1 MSAYS
6 QPGAFSVLTILLLVI
21 PLSRGRHFE
30 ELRPSEADV
39 DEVAVEDYSLPSFSE
54 LKRQKNAETEAFLT
68 STELN
73 KRTGGC
79 EIFIHHV
86 CEALSKL
93 SVFKKLSYEE
103 RVKTCN
109 LIDEK
114 RCVCSPGEEC
124 EYCQYASRK

>member
-30 ELRPSEADV
+30 ELGPSEADV

-54 LKRQKNAETEAFLT
+54 LKRQKSAETEAFLT

-79 EIFIHHV
+79 ERFTQRV
-86 CEALSKL
+86 CQALSNL
-93 SVFKKLSYEE
+93 SGFQKFSYEE
-103 RVKTCN
+103 RVKACN
-109 LIDEK
+109 LIDGE

>member
-6 QPGAFSVLTILLLVI
+6 QPGAFSVLRILLLLI

-30 ELRPSEADV
+30 ELGPSEADV

-54 LKRQKNAETEAFLT
+54 LKRQKSAETEAFLT

-79 EIFIHHV
+79 ERIIHRA
-86 CEALSKL
+86 CQALSNL
-93 SVFKKLSYEE
+93 SGFQKSGNKE
-103 RVKTCN
+103 RVNACN
-109 LIDEK
+109 LIGEE
-114 RCVCSPGEEC
+114 RCVCSPGDC
-124 EYCQYASRK
+124 KYCQYPSRK

>member
-30 ELRPSEADV
+30 ELGPSEADV

-54 LKRQKNAETEAFLT
+54 LKRQKSAETEAFLT

-79 EIFIHHV
+79 ERFIQHV
-86 CEALSKL
+86 CQAVSNLSGFQKW
-93 SVFKKLSYEE
+93 SNKE
-103 RVKTCN
+103 RANACN
-109 LIDEK
+109 SIGK
-114 RCVCSPGEEC
+114 NRCVCSPGDC
-124 EYCQYASRK
+124 KYCRYPSRK